1 MRKIKYRN
9 WIYEIMNETSPGPS
23 PTGEGDWE
31 IKQVVRK
38 ALAKLSKEEKILIE
52 QFYFEGKSHKE
63 IGQIL
68 NLNSKQ
74 VEYLKQKAVF
84 KLRNLLADFVARKY
98 KIQVSQFGQS
108 NMIRNRQKPT
118 GCVICQNPK
127 QKEIE
132 VLIASKRDHQT
143 WRVILKKLR
152 QKFNLEI
159 KSPQILVGHMK
170 HRVGSE

>member
-9 WIYEIMNETSPGPS
+9 WIYEIMNETSPRSS

-31 IKQVVRK
+31 IKLEVRG

-68 NLNSKQ
+68 KLNSKQ
-74 VEYLKQKAVF
+74 VEYLKQKAVL

-98 KIQVSQFGQS
+98 KIQVSQFSQS
-108 NMIRNRQKPT
+108 KMIQNRQKPT

-132 VLIASKRDHQT
+132 ELIASKKDHQT
-143 WRVILKKLR
+143 WRVIFKKLSQR
-152 QKFNLEI
+152 FNLEI
-159 KSPQILVGHMK
+159 KAPQVLVGHMK
-170 HRVGSE
+170 HKVN